1 MAFNQGTNLLGLRN
15 KRRKEVL
22 GNHKIL
28 EGFDNPPDTPQ
39 SYSSCGADSGK
50 PRYGWC
56 PPTPSDL
63 LYEKDDDVSARQA
76 EVDKLYGLMS
86 QYGTYYQ
93 NYMENVQNYITNP
106 PSGLEGKNIYV
117 PQLDGPA
124 ASCPSCLPPCPAGW
138 WRTDGGTG
146 SCVQTCPSD
155 AQTRNADGR
164 CKCKLGG
171 DNESCIAGTHCV
183 NNECVDGDPPPPPPA
198 FWPLTGNRYPYH
210 SQGDALA
217 GCKAAGYDRL
227 CTMAEVT
234 SMGGKCAAGY
244 VADGSPDPAGYY
256 CPDGACGYPQGGCGP
271 VEGGW
276 RGWNPES
283 PAGAYCCNGTAP
295 PPPTCKNMDGR
306 YDYGDP
312 KRYTGGW
319 ALTGTSSASECANV
333 CSSQPECKVS
343 GQTCKP
349 TWYSDGDRCY
359 CSFCVPSGTATPPPP
374 PPSKCW
380 FQITGQCAGYPDMSN
395 KAWFKDDEY
404 GGAPFSP
411 DASQAKCDAR
421 KKSWEQSCG
430 PNAAVSEWYGSGNPP
445 ADADKPNF
453 GPCGCAAVVPPDGA
467 ITGQSSLLQRGFP
480 AANLTAG
487 NRYCWTSDWKT
498 PEAAI
503 TECKAAN
510 GCMVVGDTSKGW
522 QGGCIT
528 KGPPR

>member
-183 NNECVDGDPPPPPPA
+183 NNECVDGDPPPPPPS

-210 SQGDALA
+210 GQSDALA

-227 CTMAEVT
+227 CTKAEVT
-234 SMGGKCAAGY
+234 SIGGLCSAGY
-244 VADGSPDPAGYY
+244 VGDLTTAGYY
-256 CPDGACGYPQGGCGP
+256 CPEGGCGSP
-271 VEGGW
+271 DGCGGSNAGW
-276 RGWNPES
+276 RTWFS
-283 PAGAYCCNGTAP
+283 PGHAAGAYCCNGTAAS

-487 NRYCWTSDWKT
+487 NRYCWTSDNSNT
-498 PEAAI
+498 DAAI
-503 TECKAAN
+503 SHCKAAN
-510 GCMVVGDTSKGW
+510 GCMVVGDPSKAW